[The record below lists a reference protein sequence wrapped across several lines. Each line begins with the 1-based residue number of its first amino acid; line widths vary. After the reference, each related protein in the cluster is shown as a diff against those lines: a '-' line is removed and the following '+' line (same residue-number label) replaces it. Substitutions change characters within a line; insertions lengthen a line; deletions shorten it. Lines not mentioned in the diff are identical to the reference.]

1 MSFDGLEALADPI
14 AFSCLLEN
22 LLTNAAKF

>member
-14 AFSCLLEN
+14 ASSPVLEN